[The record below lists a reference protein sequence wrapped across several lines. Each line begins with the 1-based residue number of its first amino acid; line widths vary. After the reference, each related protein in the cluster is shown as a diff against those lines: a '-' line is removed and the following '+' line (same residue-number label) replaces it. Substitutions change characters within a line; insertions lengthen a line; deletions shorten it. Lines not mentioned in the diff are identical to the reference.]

1 MITGIYLAVTIFMNI
16 LIRGADFQAFS
27 QDLADTSLINTRNRN
42 LLTSARRNP
51 DMVIQLAHQTLDE
64 SCKIKY
70 LKGMADASLI
80 LGTAWFAK
88 YNSNDSALI
97 YNMKA
102 YDLYRELDDNRG
114 KAMACYGLAYVFS
127 LKGDLSESEMYG
139 SLSLNFFKQAGDN
152 RGVINAYSVLSY
164 LAKQQKDF
172 KKASGLI
179 QQAIDIARSIK
190 DTIPLADAINSLGN
204 IFKDMALFSQAID
217 TYFEALNLWE
227 LKGDS
232 NGIAIAYGSIG
243 LMYYYQKE
251 WDKALEFSFKKLP
264 ISEAAGDLWEE
275 SKIFNLIAQV
285 YNSKTEHDSALLYMR
300 KCLQLNKK
308 MNYLS
313 GIALSY
319 HDLATTFLLFPETD
333 SASYYIT
340 NAVELAKKIKD
351 PALVNYYIT
360 LGKVQKAKGNYHT
373 ALINTLKAYETGKEE
388 KLASVITES
397 SLLLSDLY
405 NLINRKDLAYNYLKE
420 FYKMNDSISNDA
432 FLKQVTRMEIQYD
445 FDKKQRAAEYAQME
459 ERILQESKLR
469 QQKIYVN
476 GLLILLILL
485 TLLSF
490 LYIRHNRLRA
500 KYTRIDLEQRL
511 LRAQMNP
518 HFIFNSLC
526 AVQDFILAGKP
537 QKANTFL
544 TKIARLMRNILE
556 NSREEFIPLEKE
568 IETIKLYLDLQQLR
582 FETEFDYNIFLDDA
596 IDPENISVP
605 PMLTQPCV
613 ENSIEHGLLP
623 SKEKGQLK
631 IAYRISNGL
640 IMLEVTDNG
649 IGRKEAAAK
658 TPEQRDKR
666 SVSTKVTTERLENF
680 RKTLRK
686 KSISYE
692 IIDLYDKDRAI
703 GTKVVIML
711 PYKKIYA

>member
-1 MITGIYLAVTIFMNI
+1 
-16 LIRGADFQAFS
+16 
-27 QDLADTSLINTRNRN
+27 
-42 LLTSARRNP
+42 
-51 DMVIQLAHQTLDE
+51 
-64 SCKIKY
+64 
-70 LKGMADASLI
+70 
-80 LGTAWFAK
+80 
-88 YNSNDSALI
+88 
-97 YNMKA
+97 
-102 YDLYRELDDNRG
+102 
-114 KAMACYGLAYVFS
+114 
-127 LKGDLSESEMYG
+127 
-139 SLSLNFFKQAGDN
+139 
-152 RGVINAYSVLSY
+152 
-164 LAKQQKDF
+164 
-172 KKASGLI
+172 
-179 QQAIDIARSIK
+179 
-190 DTIPLADAINSLGN
+190 
-204 IFKDMALFSQAID
+204 
-217 TYFEALNLWE
+217 
-227 LKGDS
+227 
-232 NGIAIAYGSIG
+232 
-243 LMYYYQKE
+243 MYYYQKE

-500 KYTRIDLEQRL
+500 QYTRIDLEQRL